1 MFKVIQSIDALQIKQ
16 TEHFGSLSMDEMS
29 QPQEETGSRTIRS
42 SGVKVTQDSLDR
54 PFGAKVVKVQG
65 GLVSLGETG
74 SNNEKVAIGKAGP
87 SSNVKEPLGSNE
99 AGKKRKSIAVP
110 EVTLAN
116 FKTSTP
122 KKDGKEGQRHMGVKS
137 AKKARKGILNTLSV
151 LDDPEV
157 RKMLA
162 KEKKQAIDCKIAA
175 PQRKFSQ
182 TDFLLVTRA
191 DVPQAQKT
199 FPAGEKYPTLCSL

>member
-1 MFKVIQSIDALQIKQ
+1 
-16 TEHFGSLSMDEMS
+16 MS

-42 SGVKVTQDSLDR
+42 SRVKVTQGSLDR
-54 PFGAKVVKVQG
+54 PFDAKLVKVQG
-65 GLVSLGETG
+65 DLASLGETG

-151 LDDPEV
+151 LDDVEV
-157 RKMLA
+157 REILA
-162 KEKKQAIDCKIAA
+162 KQTKQAKDCKIGG
-175 PQRKFSQ
+175 PQRTSPATTVDPKLVAYKTILGDLSQ
-182 TDFLLVTRA
+182 VKHRCLFL
-191 DVPQAQKT
+191 
-199 FPAGEKYPTLCSL
+199 

>member
-1 MFKVIQSIDALQIKQ
+1 MFNVIQSIDAFQIKQ
-16 TEHFGSLSMDEMS
+16 TEHFASLSMDEMS

-42 SGVKVTQDSLDR
+42 SRVKVTQGSLD
-54 PFGAKVVKVQG
+54 VVKMLG
-65 GLVSLGETG
+65 DLASLAETG

-175 PQRKFSQ
+175 PQRKVRLSEAPG
-182 TDFLLVTRA
+182 VEACGSA